1 MIQLHKLLKYHKK
14 IEYTS
19 NIFGISRP
27 EIVFYKKEGSKT
39 KYSLVLY
46 TSGFVN
52 FNHIYIQNRNSIC
65 STRLFHN
72 ESMYC
77 FNQYSRKEHLSL
89 SDLSKPFYKKF
100 YGL

>member
-39 KYSLVLY
+39 KILYVPQDCFIMNQCIVL
-46 TSGFVN
+46 TNIAGKN
-52 FNHIYIQNRNSIC
+52 IY
-65 STRLFHN
+65 L
-72 ESMYC
+72 
-77 FNQYSRKEHLSL
+77 
-89 SDLSKPFYKKF
+89 
-100 YGL
+100 